1 MAEYSQGNNTYSY
14 DQIVKAANASNLS
27 VDNYLQQT
35 GTTIVDTGDEYEVK
49 GNLWDIGK
57 EYIESIAAGWETGRT
72 NEENLEVFKGS
83 TKFED
88 IEAMI
93 KAGDELNKR
102 PQNERMKRFQQ
113 KVKNNGGGFFSTL
126 WALVGEDPV
135 LASQIATQSMSMM
148 AGALYKS
155 GS

>member
-57 EYIESIAAGWETGRT
+57 EYIESIAAG
-72 NEENLEVFKGS
+72 
-83 TKFED
+83 
-88 IEAMI
+88 
-93 KAGDELNKR
+93 
-102 PQNERMKRFQQ
+102 
-113 KVKNNGGGFFSTL
+113 
-126 WALVGEDPV
+126 
-135 LASQIATQSMSMM
+135 
-148 AGALYKS
+148 
-155 GS
+155 